1 MSARRT
7 LLTIGLGILAFE
19 ALGAVVAI
27 AANWPA
33 QFGAVGTD
41 AGAEALTRGT
51 ALSAPLAPLVVLAG
65 AVALVWRGRVR
76 PGAAIMALVAVVML
90 VGALGEALA
99 PATPDVPKAVLLAS
113 GAIGV
118 VLAAATAAAA
128 AAAWRAQPRPG
139 TAIPAS

>member
-99 PATPDVPKAVLLAS
+99 PATPDVPKAVLLTS

-118 VLAAATAAAA
+118 AMAAATLVAA